1 MTLLLYVRQAVQ
13 GLKIT
18 GHRRR
23 SPLRPGKY
31 VHKVEQN
38 VPMIPFEG
46 DRSRFCF
53 LVFYP
58 LSLQETEEVKECTL
72 SKQITIFFSSKYDD
86 SEEKIRKCN
95 LYSFSS
101 SVNT

>member
-23 SPLRPGKY
+23 DPLRPGKY
-31 VHKVEQN
+31 VHEVEQKGPVSLWGN
-38 VPMIPFEG
+38 
-46 DRSRFCF
+46 RSRLYFVVSCS
-53 LVFYP
+53 
-58 LSLQETEEVKECTL
+58 LSPQKIEEVKECTL

-86 SEEKIRKCN
+86 IEEKIRKCN
-95 LYSFSS
+95 FYSFSF
-101 SVNT
+101 SVDI